1 MKPGGK
7 DGKLYDIVRG
17 EVITGAAEEEITLSA
32 SGFYLIKSVGSDTAL
47 PQPDT
52 TKEGAR
58 GIRSGDVVHLWKG
71 QALAAGDAVIPF
83 SITLISFVGDV
94 SNSRNGN
101 KTDVTTQ
108 ENLESGVREYTVSP
122 FSEGSGTINGMVE
135 TDSEPQK
142 RLLNQFSKI
151 AEDDGEHMT
160 IYPAKQRKQEY
171 MMSRRET
178 DTVGETAMWEYFP
191 VTVDSLAMDKPL
203 DGAQNFNFNYTLDG
217 GRNPCVIYYKV
228 KEVAA

>member
-17 EVITGAAEEEITLSA
+17 EVITGVAGEEITLSA
-32 SGFYLIKSVGSDTAL
+32 SGFYLIKSVGSETAL

-58 GIRSGDVVHLWKG
+58 GIRAGDVVHLWKG
-71 QALAAGDAVIPF
+71 QALAVGDAVIPF

>member
-7 DGKLYDIVRG
+7 DGKLYEIVRG

-58 GIRSGDVVHLWKG
+58 GLRSGDVVHLWKG

-135 TDSEPQK
+135 TESEPQK

-228 KEVAA
+228 KEVA